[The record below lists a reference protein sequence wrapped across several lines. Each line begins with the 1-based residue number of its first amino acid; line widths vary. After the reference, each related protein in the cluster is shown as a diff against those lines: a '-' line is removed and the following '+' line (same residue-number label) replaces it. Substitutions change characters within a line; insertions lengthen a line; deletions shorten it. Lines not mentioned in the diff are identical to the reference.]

1 MDQLKMGAFISK
13 LRKEKK
19 MTQEELA
26 IKLNINS
33 KSVSRWETGTQSPDI
48 SILKDLA
55 AELEVTVDELLNG
68 EKENIKY
75 LKTMTQVNSTIDYEK
90 YNKSITKIID
100 LPKKYTEKDNIVF
113 EGYILGIDLLIHKA
127 NNSKETA
134 IITLKL
140 SDKSSSIIGRIAVS
154 TNVLN
159 EILDNIKI
167 GSSWRILG
175 SECFNKRFDG
185 VSIIKMQQ
193 IPKLFNSLQ
202 DPEQKKYYFFET
214 LDNKT
219 VKERKKKELAN
230 KLI

>member
-1 MDQLKMGAFISK
+1 MDQIKMGAFISK

-55 AELEVTVDELLNG
+55 AELDVTVDELLNG

-113 EGYILGIDLLIHKA
+113 EGYILGIDLLIHKVD
-127 NNSKETA
+127 NFKEIT

-154 TNVLN
+154 TNVLS
-159 EILDNIKI
+159 EIKI
-167 GSSWRILG
+167 GSSWRILS
-175 SECFNKRFDG
+175 SECSNKRFDG

-202 DPEQKKYYFFET
+202 DSEQKKYYFFET

>member
-1 MDQLKMGAFISK
+1 MDQIKMGAFISK

-55 AELEVTVDELLNG
+55 AELDVTVDELLNG

-113 EGYILGIDLLIHKA
+113 EGYILGIDLLIHKVD
-127 NNSKETA
+127 NFKEIT

-154 TNVLN
+154 TNVLS
-159 EILDNIKI
+159 EIKI
-167 GSSWRILG
+167 GSSWRILS

-202 DPEQKKYYFFET
+202 DSEQKKYYFFET

>member
-1 MDQLKMGAFISK
+1 MDQIKMGAFISK

-55 AELEVTVDELLNG
+55 AELDVTVDELLNG

-100 LPKKYTEKDNIVF
+100 LK
-113 EGYILGIDLLIHKA
+113 
-127 NNSKETA
+127 S
-134 IITLKL
+134 TLK
-140 SDKSSSIIGRIAVS
+140 KITSSLRAI
-154 TNVLN
+154 
-159 EILDNIKI
+159 
-167 GSSWRILG
+167 
-175 SECFNKRFDG
+175 F
-185 VSIIKMQQ
+185 
-193 IPKLFNSLQ
+193 
-202 DPEQKKYYFFET
+202 
-214 LDNKT
+214 
-219 VKERKKKELAN
+219 
-230 KLI
+230 

>member
-1 MDQLKMGAFISK
+1 MDQIKMGAFISK
-13 LRKEKK
+13 LRREKK

-55 AELEVTVDELLNG
+55 AELDVTVDELLNG

-113 EGYILGIDLLIHKA
+113 EGYILGIDLLIHKVD
-127 NNSKETA
+127 NFKEIT
-134 IITLKL
+134 IIILKL

-154 TNVLN
+154 TNVLS
-159 EILDNIKI
+159 EIKI
-167 GSSWRILG
+167 GSSWRILS

-202 DPEQKKYYFFET
+202 DSEQKKYYFFET

-219 VKERKKKELAN
+219 VKERRKN
-230 KLI
+230 

>member
-1 MDQLKMGAFISK
+1 MDQIKMGAFISK

-48 SILKDLA
+48 SILKDVA
-55 AELEVTVDELLNG
+55 AELDVPVDELLNG

-113 EGYILGIDLLIHKA
+113 EGYILGIDLLIHKVD
-127 NNSKETA
+127 NFKEIT

-154 TNVLN
+154 TNVLS
-159 EILDNIKI
+159 EIKI
-167 GSSWRILG
+167 GSSWRILS

-202 DPEQKKYYFFET
+202 DSEQKKYYFFET